1 MPGSPRDRKCYH
13 AVMSVRQELEA
24 RLRARPE
31 VRFALLFGSRASGTA
46 RADSDW
52 DVAVYLDEE
61 LDARARFQARLGLSA
76 ALEDLGAVDLV
87 VLNDADALLG
97 QRALM
102 GERLCVKDQRDY
114 VRYFVRTMAL
124 AEDQRYFDGILARA
138 REQRLAEGRFGR
150 R

>member
-1 MPGSPRDRKCYH
+1 MGG
-13 AVMSVRQELEA
+13 MSVRQQLEA

-31 VRFALLFGSRASGTA
+31 VRFALLFGSRAAGTA
-46 RADSDW
+46 RQESDW
-52 DVAVYLDEE
+52 DVAVYLDDA
-61 LDARARFQARLGLSA
+61 LDARQRFGVRLELSA
-76 ALEDLGAVDLV
+76 ALEDLGAVDVV

-102 GERLCVKDQRDY
+102 GDRLFVGEQRDY

-124 AEDQRYFDGILARA
+124 AEDQRYFDGILARG
-138 REQRLAEGRFGR
+138 RERRLQEGRFGR